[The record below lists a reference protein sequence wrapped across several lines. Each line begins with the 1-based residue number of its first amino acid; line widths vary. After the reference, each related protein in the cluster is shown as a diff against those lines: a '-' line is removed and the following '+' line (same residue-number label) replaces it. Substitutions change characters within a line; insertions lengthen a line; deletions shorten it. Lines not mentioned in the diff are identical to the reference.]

1 MLALGTVWTYFDS
14 LHGSRRLDGE
24 GMAWWQWLGGTRH
37 FGGGVAVQR
46 CPHTSGSG
54 VGRSLDVA
62 AGGGQLGR

>member
-54 VGRSLDVA
+54 CW
-62 AGGGQLGR
+62 